1 MNIGLA
7 YDLRSDYLAMGYSD
21 EETAEFDRP
30 DTIDAIER
38 ALVKLGHAPDR
49 IGNIFS
55 LVKRLAAGDRWDLVF
70 TIAEG
75 MHGYAREAQVPALL
89 EAFTI
94 PVTFSDPMVLSL
106 SLHKGMAKRVVRDQ
120 GVATPDFAVVAD
132 REGAEMVRLP
142 FPLFVKPVAEGTGKG
157 VTAAS
162 KVMSRQSLIER
173 CSELIAAYHQ
183 PVLVETFLPGR
194 EFTVGIVGTGR
205 EARSLGV
212 MEVVLLPAAEKD
224 VYSYTNKEKCEALVE
239 YRLADDYQAKQ
250 AAETAVAAWR
260 ALECRDAG
268 RVDLRSD
275 AKGIPNFIEVNPLAG
290 LHPEHS
296 DLPILCGKAGISYDQ
311 LIGMIM
317 DSALKRMHGH

>member
-21 EETAEFDRP
+21 EATAEFDRP

-38 ALVKLGHAPDR
+38 ALVKLGHTPDR

-132 REGAEMVRLP
+132 REGAEKVRLP

-162 KVMSRQSLIER
+162 KAISRPALIER
-173 CSELIAAYHQ
+173 CCDLIAAYHQ
-183 PVLVETFLPGR
+183 PVLVEAFLPGR

-224 VYSYTNKEKCEALVE
+224 VYSYANKEKCEALVE
-239 YRLADDYQAKQ
+239 YRLADDHQARQ

-268 RVDLRSD
+268 RVDLRCD
-275 AKGIPNFIEVNPLAG
+275 ANGVPNFIEVNPLAG

-296 DLPILCGKAGISYDQ
+296 DLPILCGKVGIAYDQ

-317 DSALKRMHGH
+317 ESALKRMPGH